1 MYRHFICAIA
11 LAFSP
16 STGAVVAQDN
26 SGEAAALQ
34 NRAAEYVSQKQFAQA
49 AKLYEQAQAMLEK
62 SLGSNHPATVS
73 GVQRYEAFRR
83 SLMPEL
89 LDRFVTIT
97 SLSEFR
103 DREFD
108 PSVAEIREL
117 LPLAPIREESYEQ
130 IKDILLGVGLKAET
144 EMVLRTGLEKFPES
158 RLLRIYLSEVLSLT
172 GRSLEALAML
182 EEASRL
188 PGSKGIEAAADRQ
201 QRAIVFQSIGNIQ
214 STLLQIDEAL
224 AAYSQ
229 AVEIA
234 PGRAESRIKLG
245 KAYFAVNRLEEAQ
258 AEFERAVREA
268 PGDDDAH
275 LSLSEAYL
283 SRGQWAPAAAAAERA
298 IKLGA
303 SDSRAIYLLGTALIR
318 MGRRED
324 GQMRLREFAKA
335 ESDREEVERRY
346 REIDAISLAAIRA
359 LREGNDNEAI
369 QQLTQGI
376 ASFPSSSR
384 LHMNLAMVLS
394 RVGQHQKA
402 VEILESM
409 LQRTNDRR
417 FLIHM
422 NLADEYKILGN
433 AEASLRH
440 RRIYLDT
447 REAEFFR
454 YAGK

>member
-1 MYRHFICAIA
+1 M
-11 LAFSP
+11 
-16 STGAVVAQDN
+16 
-26 SGEAAALQ
+26 
-34 NRAAEYVSQKQFAQA
+34 
-49 AKLYEQAQAMLEK
+49 
-62 SLGSNHPATVS
+62 
-73 GVQRYEAFRR
+73 
-83 SLMPEL
+83 
-89 LDRFVTIT
+89 
-97 SLSEFR
+97 
-103 DREFD
+103 
-108 PSVAEIREL
+108 
-117 LPLAPIREESYEQ
+117 
-130 IKDILLGVGLKAET
+130 
-144 EMVLRTGLEKFPES
+144 
-158 RLLRIYLSEVLSLT
+158 
-172 GRSLEALAML
+172 
-182 EEASRL
+182 
-188 PGSKGIEAAADRQ
+188 
-201 QRAIVFQSIGNIQ
+201 
-214 STLLQIDEAL
+214 TLLHIDDAL
-224 AAYSQ
+224 AAYRQ
-229 AVEIA
+229 ALEIA
-234 PGRAESRIKLG
+234 PGWAESRIKLG

-268 PGDDDAH
+268 PGNDDAH

-283 SRGQWAPAAAAAERA
+283 ARGQWAPAAAAAERA

-318 MGRRED
+318 TGRREE
-324 GQMRLREFAKA
+324 GQARLREFAKA

-359 LREGNDNEAI
+359 LREGNSNGAI

-376 ASFPSSSR
+376 ASFPDSSR

-402 VEILESM
+402 VETLESM

-422 NLADEYKILGN
+422 NLADEYEILGD

-447 REAEFFR
+447 REAEFLR

>member
-1 MYRHFICAIA
+1 
-11 LAFSP
+11 
-16 STGAVVAQDN
+16 
-26 SGEAAALQ
+26 
-34 NRAAEYVSQKQFAQA
+34 
-49 AKLYEQAQAMLEK
+49 
-62 SLGSNHPATVS
+62 
-73 GVQRYEAFRR
+73 
-83 SLMPEL
+83 MPEL

-108 PSVAEIREL
+108 QSVAEIREL
-117 LPLAPIREESYEQ
+117 LPLAPLREQSYEQ
-130 IKDILLGVGLKAET
+130 IKDILLRVGLKAET

-158 RLLRIYLSEVLSLT
+158 RLLRIYLAEVLSLT
-172 GRSLEALAML
+172 GRSLEALGIL

-188 PGSKGIEAAADRQ
+188 PGSEQ

-214 STLLQIDEAL
+214 STLLHIDDAL
-224 AAYSQ
+224 AAYRQ
-229 AVEIA
+229 AVEIV
-234 PGRAESRIKLG
+234 PGWAESRIKLG
-245 KAYFAVNRLEEAQ
+245 KAYFSVNRLEEAQ

-268 PGDDDAH
+268 PGNDDAH

-283 SRGQWAPAAAAAERA
+283 ARGQWAPAAAAAERA

-318 MGRRED
+318 SGRREE
-324 GQMRLREFAKA
+324 GQARLQEFAKA

-346 REIDAISLAAIRA
+346 RAIDAISLAAIRA
-359 LREGNDNEAI
+359 LREGNSNGAI

-384 LHMNLAMVLS
+384 LQMNLAMVLS

-402 VEILESM
+402 VETLESM

-422 NLADEYKILGN
+422 NLADEYKVLGD
-433 AEASLRH
+433 ADAGLRH